1 MIREGAVDRFSN
13 YFHSY
18 FRFVSCELR
27 KPLPVLQNLAS
38 MAEEQCKQ
46 VNSES
51 RPSLAKAAVKNFC
64 EASTIHGI
72 SSIFSAE
79 STVSRIF
86 WIGMFVS
93 VCSFLIWQIS
103 QLLQKL
109 NANSVV
115 IASRTLSEKEL
126 DFPVITFSNADPY
139 SRAKLARFPQTLNGS
154 RKLAHLRDLL
164 SNFTSEEAKD
174 IGGQL
179 DYDCLFGSKS
189 CFFTERI
196 YPWLGNCW
204 HFNFFS
210 DQKQKNTGPKSGLI
224 VIFTINESDYANT
237 FDNGYGVYI
246 NIANSPFISL
256 PVQRNKGILAAPGM
270 LTRIS
275 MRKKKIFRLEHPY
288 PDDCRKDSDV
298 KELKG
303 FHFKSS
309 LKGYYSMDFC
319 KSMSLVRNQMIRCG
333 VVNPGYKFIVD
344 NYLVI
349 EKSNV
354 SYKISGNSSE
364 VDSIW
369 GCLERVANEYVES
382 GCRPLCNDY
391 EFDFTISTLRWPSTQ
406 EAMDRLAYMKKHW
419 PQTSAVQ
426 NWTVDSIYKNML
438 KIEIYFSDF
447 DIAVIEQKPAYG
459 LLDFASD
466 LGGQVGLWIGAS
478 VYSVLEVLSL
488 VVSLSYYMLQKA
500 NRAVAP
506 KLGSTVSQKPTN
518 GFQSAA
524 KGSNGLPLVE

>member
-1 MIREGAVDRFSN
+1 
-13 YFHSY
+13 
-18 FRFVSCELR
+18 
-27 KPLPVLQNLAS
+27 

-93 VCSFLIWQIS
+93 VCSFLTWQIS

-109 NANSVV
+109 NSNSVV

-126 DFPVITFSNADPY
+126 DFPVVTFSNADPY

-154 RKLAHLRDLL
+154 RKLEHLREFL
-164 SNFTSEEAKD
+164 SNLTTKEAKE
-174 IGGQL
+174 IGVQL
-179 DYDCLFGSKS
+179 DYDCLFSGKS
-189 CFFTERI
+189 CLFTERL
-196 YPWLGNCW
+196 YPWVGNCW

-210 DQKQKNTGPKSGLI
+210 DQKQKNTGPESGLK
-224 VIFTINESDYANT
+224 VIFTINESDYSNT
-237 FDNGYGVYI
+237 FNNGYGVYI
-246 NIANSPFISL
+246 NIENSPFISIL
-256 PVQRNKGILAAPGM
+256 IQRNKGILAAPGM

-275 MRKKKIFRLEHPY
+275 MRKKKIFRLQHPY

-298 KELKG
+298 KELEG

-309 LKGYYSMDFC
+309 LKGFYSMDFC
-319 KSMSLVRNQMIRCG
+319 KSMSLLRSQMIRCG
-333 VVNPGYKFIVD
+333 VVNPEYKFMIDHYIVA
-344 NYLVI
+344 

-354 SYKISGNSSE
+354 SFNISGNSSF
-364 VDSIW
+364 VSNIW
-369 GCLERVANEYVES
+369 DCLSRVENEYVES

-391 EFDFTISTLRWPSTQ
+391 EFDFTISTLRWPSTH
-406 EAMDRLAYMKKHW
+406 EAMDRLAYMKNYW

-426 NWTVDSIYKNML
+426 NWTLDSIYKNML

-447 DIAVIEQKPAYG
+447 HSEVIEQKPAYG
-459 LLDFASD
+459 LLEFASD

-478 VYSVLEVLSL
+478 VYSVLELLSFVL
-488 VVSLSYYMLQKA
+488 SLSYYMLQRGY
-500 NRAVAP
+500 RARSAKSSHLEKHIAP
-506 KLGSTVSQKPTN
+506 VKDEP
-518 GFQSAA
+518 
-524 KGSNGLPLVE
+524 